1 MIEVPLGPLLDA
13 FAVPATVTPPGAV
26 AIETRGAW
34 VTSRT
39 ESQPGFSDFSRRAA
53 VRVFA
58 LDRAAVPSVPKGTL
72 ILAPETDGGVV
83 QRWRVDGVEV
93 LEADCMRVVVVPDPE
108 GS

>member
-39 ESQPGFSDFSRRAA
+39 ESQPGF
-53 VRVFA
+53 
-58 LDRAAVPSVPKGTL
+58 
-72 ILAPETDGGVV
+72 
-83 QRWRVDGVEV
+83 
-93 LEADCMRVVVVPDPE
+93 
-108 GS
+108 